1 MKMSMRKII
10 VTLFLLAVFLAGCAS
25 RAEDAVSGS
34 VMPVSAPQAVEME
47 MAVEESAAD
56 MGFRN
61 DAAYNQ
67 TSIASQDTA
76 GVQERIIIRTAD
88 MSIVVVDT
96 EDAMNTISQM
106 VEENGGWVVSS
117 SVYQYDENAKTGN
130 MSVRV
135 PSEGFDPFL
144 DAVGLLSVEVTRIST
159 SGQDVTEE
167 YVDVSARLDNLEA
180 TADRVRSFLD
190 EAKTVE
196 EALAVNRELSNLEG
210 EIEAMKGR
218 LQYLEQSAAFSN
230 VTIDLTPD
238 VLSQPIEVG
247 GWQPQGVARSAV
259 ESLIDAMQTLV
270 DIGIWLIIFVLP
282 VVLVVGIPIWLV
294 IRFIRRRRAARHGEG
309 TFTADDAD
317 DADGADGAETTDT
330 ADSADSV

>member
-1 MKMSMRKII
+1 
-10 VTLFLLAVFLAGCAS
+10 
-25 RAEDAVSGS
+25 
-34 VMPVSAPQAVEME
+34 
-47 MAVEESAAD
+47 
-56 MGFRN
+56 
-61 DAAYNQ
+61 
-67 TSIASQDTA
+67 
-76 GVQERIIIRTAD
+76 
-88 MSIVVVDT
+88 
-96 EDAMNTISQM
+96 
-106 VEENGGWVVSS
+106 
-117 SVYQYDENAKTGN
+117 
-130 MSVRV
+130 
-135 PSEGFDPFL
+135 
-144 DAVGLLSVEVTRIST
+144 
-159 SGQDVTEE
+159 
-167 YVDVSARLDNLEA
+167 
-180 TADRVRSFLD
+180 LD